1 MKDRQPTQPGRVKLT
16 PENGTA
22 PFYAIMEMADEPTEI
37 GTPPTKAN
45 LLQDETEH
53 ALFGNIADR
62 TVNDAFAN
70 IAKELSV
77 LRLKADDVAALSVTL
92 KSTQGNPLAN
102 VQILGMFDEDG
113 NTCATN
119 ASGVA
124 SGYVAE
130 GNVTLSVSNY
140 ADIVDYSETFVAEAG
155 RSYTRAMTVTTR
167 NFLKLTISKNVKF
180 SDNVQRVDVSLGG
193 GGGGGGGGQGY
204 SDFGGGA
211 GGGGGDAIVQENV
224 DFTTNTSYTAMIGA
238 GGAGGD
244 AADNGTSGGATTF
257 MGLTATGGSYGRSS
271 GGAGG
276 AGNGTGGNGATWSA
290 SNGYTDAGNGVS
302 GSVQVYTSMTD
313 TALYGGGGGG
323 GAYGSY
329 RATNNGTG
337 GSPNGADGGIASS
350 TTSVGNGGSA
360 TAGTGGG
367 GGGGSALQSGS
378 GYSAKGGA
386 GGSGMVA
393 IRMHLN
399 VA

>member
-1 MKDRQPTQPGRVKLT
+1 MRDRQPTQPGRVKLT

-130 GNVTLSVSNY
+130 GNVILSVSNY

-155 RSYTRAMTVTTR
+155 KSYTRAMTVTTR
-167 NFLKLTISKNVKF
+167 NFLKLTTSKNIKV
-180 SDNVQRVDVSLGG
+180 SGNVSRVDVTAVGG
-193 GGGGGGGGQGY
+193 GGGGGNNHTW
-204 SDFGGGA
+204 S
-211 GGGGGDAIVQENV
+211 
-224 DFTTNTSYTAMIGA
+224 S
-238 GGAGGD
+238 
-244 AADNGTSGGATTF
+244 
-257 MGLTATGGSYGRSS
+257 SS
-271 GGAGG
+271 GRQ
-276 AGNGTGGNGATWSA
+276 TI
-290 SNGYTDAGNGVS
+290 D
-302 GSVQVYTSMTD
+302 
-313 TALYGGGGGG
+313 
-323 GAYGSY
+323 
-329 RATNNGTG
+329 
-337 GSPNGADGGIASS
+337 
-350 TTSVGNGGSA
+350 
-360 TAGTGGG
+360 TGGG
-367 GGGGSALQSGS
+367 GGGGYCTVKESVAFTPNTPYSATVGAGGAVGTNGGSSSFLGVTASGGSAGSYGTSGGGAGNGRGGHGVDFDETDGDTHAMGGNGVAGSVAGYSSFTETVIYGGGGGAGS
-378 GYSAKGGA
+378 GGHFTA
-386 GGSGMVA
+386 GGSGAGYGGNGAAVQNRTDYPGTAGTDGFGGGGGGSGGVVYSNDFELCSGTKGGSGCIA
-393 IRMHLN
+393 IRMHLK